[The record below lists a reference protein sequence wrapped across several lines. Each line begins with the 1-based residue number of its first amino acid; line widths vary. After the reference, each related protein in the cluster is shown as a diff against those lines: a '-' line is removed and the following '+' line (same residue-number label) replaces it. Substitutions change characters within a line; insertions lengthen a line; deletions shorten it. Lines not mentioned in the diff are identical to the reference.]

1 MPKHNKVIRLV
12 GTVNP
17 SKEPC
22 LAAAITELLKNYSLS
37 DLSKE
42 GARCLARREG
52 LMPLNSFVDV
62 NAIQNE
68 KAREMI

>member
-52 LMPLNSFVDV
+52 LLPTGASENYEEAV
-62 NAIQNE
+62 
-68 KAREMI
+68 KACIR